1 MAFPGAGAYGS
12 QQHQNSYPPSGPPMP
27 MYGQGFPPPQQQQY
41 PPQGY
46 APFPSQ
52 SPQYPPQSP
61 PPPQGYGYQSPPPP
75 MYNGGYQQPPP
86 PNYGYNQP
94 GPQGG
99 PPPPQY
105 GGRPPMPNV
114 NSNSYVHGNPNA
126 PPPPPQTMQSFGNGA
141 PTNYGYQYSSCTGS
155 RKALLVGI
163 NYFGQRGQLR
173 GCIND
178 VKNMSTYL
186 NNHFNYKREDMVILT
201 DDQQNP
207 MSQPT
212 KQNILRAMHW
222 LVKDAKPDDSLFFHY
237 SGHGGQTPDLDGDE
251 DDGYDEVIYPVDFRV
266 NGHIVDDE
274 MHLIMVKSL
283 PPGVRLTAIFDSC
296 HSGSALDL
304 PYIYSTQG
312 VLKEPN
318 LAKEAGQGLLGIV
331 SAYARGDMGGMAST
345 AMGFFKKATTGDS
358 AYEKALQTKTS
369 PADVIMWSGS
379 KDEQTSQDA
388 QIGGEATGAMSWAF
402 ITALKKNPQQSY
414 VQLLNNIRDE
424 LASKYTQKP
433 QLSCSHPL
441 GETDFLST
449 IFSLPSQDLCIFCAT
464 RLHFSELQPFRR
476 DTASRRLIQSST
488 RARRPAAAAAAVQE
502 DVDGVQ
508 HVDRVIQRR
517 PSLEAPKII
526 RRPRLPWNV
535 PREEPKLSPSSAY
548 RSSSTG
554 FGDIRRLV
562 PEKKGGDRTTGV
574 PNSDNNFEDAA
585 GERAGNRSKLQPS
598 GIGLSTNPLNARGGW
613 TSDASAEL
621 TQDEEKIKQELSRTS
636 QVPMRELSFHRRK
649 PRERAWPEKRWG
661 TRQEASNRSLDEK
674 VRKVDTAKESI
685 ADETL
690 PERYGDYKCI
700 DCGRRN
706 KYQNNKVC
714 FNCHA
719 SPPDHNSQTHDGSE
733 IPGLDHLVLRRFG
746 SWDCS
751 CGETNYPTRKACH
764 FCGKHRDL
772 SRISSQIAQIEDGV
786 VLKDV
791 VSGIREDGIETA
803 WQWKHLRRRT
813 NAEGNSQLQVRQE
826 SQEVT
831 SDIAPES
838 EARRIVQERADRLQ
852 QSQDGKFVGFLPTQ
866 DYMPSAEQK
875 QTRINSPLSERT
887 GLEDWQTATSATN
900 GSWFQEQQDWSDTH
914 QSLVDYSSVRTVQ
927 PESRVQQAGPDTR
940 APKWK
945 MPETSE
951 DAEPIAKTYR
961 GLQSAPDRNRAK
973 DRQRAQRNT
982 RDSYND
988 YDDIDEA
995 TVSRIER
1002 KRQRKKEKL
1011 AEKSLGPPTP
1021 ILLPEYI
1028 SIGNLA
1034 AALRVR
1040 AEDFTSKMR
1049 SLGFDETS
1057 NDHVL
1062 DAETA
1067 GLIAS
1072 EFNFEPIALH
1082 KENAVEDLVAL
1093 APAEDKTFL
1102 LQRPPVITIMGHVDH
1117 GKTTLLDWLRKSS
1130 VAASEHGGITQ
1141 HIGAFTVPMP
1151 SGKII
1156 TFLDTP
1162 GHAAFLSMRQRGAN
1176 VTDIVI
1182 LVVAA
1187 DDSVKPQTIEA
1198 IKHAQAAKVPMIVAI
1213 NKIDKPDSDI
1223 ERVKQDLARH
1233 GVDIEDFGGET
1244 QVVCVSGKTGQG
1256 MEELEDSAVAL
1267 ADILDMRAETD
1278 GQAEGW
1284 VLEATTRKAGRVA
1297 TVLVRRGTIVP
1308 GSVLVAGSTWARVR
1322 SLRNEAGVSIS
1333 SVGPGTPVEIDGW
1346 REQPEAGDEVLQAPD
1361 EQRAKAVVELRLARA
1376 EKEKMA
1382 TDVLAVNEARRLEQ
1396 EKREEAA
1403 SADSSSD
1410 TKAKTPPQSTGIIEI
1425 PFIIRG
1431 DVSGSVEAVVNSI
1444 SSLGNSEV
1452 RPIILRSAVGPIAP
1466 TDVDHAAVAKGHI
1479 ISFNTPVDGTIRRMA
1494 EAAGVSILDQN
1505 IIYRL
1510 TDDVKAKL
1518 EEVLPALLTTRVVGE
1533 AEVAEVFEINVKG
1546 RVTVPIAGCRIRNGV
1561 ISRGTKIRVL
1571 RDGEVVYDGFLSS
1584 LKNQKKDV
1592 TEMRKGGECGMGF
1605 EGFSD
1610 FKAGD
1615 QVQCYEEKS
1624 EKRRL

>member
-1 MAFPGAGAYGS
+1 M
-12 QQHQNSYPPSGPPMP
+12 PS
-27 MYGQGFPPPQQQQY
+27 
-41 PPQGY
+41 
-46 APFPSQ
+46 
-52 SPQYPPQSP
+52 
-61 PPPQGYGYQSPPPP
+61 
-75 MYNGGYQQPPP
+75 
-86 PNYGYNQP
+86 
-94 GPQGG
+94 
-99 PPPPQY
+99 
-105 GGRPPMPNV
+105 V
-114 NSNSYVHGNPNA
+114 LSNSYIHGNPNA
-126 PPPPPQTMQSFGNGA
+126 PPPPPQAMQSFGNGA
-141 PTNYGYQYSSCTGS
+141 PNNYGYQYSSCTGS
-155 RKALLVGI
+155 RKALLIGI

-283 PPGVRLTAIFDSC
+283 PAGVRLTAIFDSC

-331 SAYARGDMGGMAST
+331 SAYARGDMGTMAST
-345 AMGFFKKATTGDS
+345 AMGFFKKATTGDQ
-358 AYEKALQTKTS
+358 AYEKSLQTKTS

-441 GETDFLST
+441 GKIDPLSIT
-449 IFSLPSQDLCIFCAT
+449 FSLFSQDLCIFCAT
-464 RLHFSELQPFRR
+464 RLHFPSLQPFRR
-476 DTASRRLIQSST
+476 NAASRRLLQSSI
-488 RARRPAAAAAAVQE
+488 RARQPAGAAAALQE
-502 DVDGVQ
+502 DGNGAQ
-508 HVDRVIQRR
+508 HVDQVMHRR
-517 PSLEAPKII
+517 PSRGASQVI
-526 RRPRLPWNV
+526 RPPRLQWNV
-535 PREEPKLSPSSAY
+535 PREPREGRDFNPKPTVRKPY
-548 RSSSTG
+548 
-554 FGDIRRLV
+554 
-562 PEKKGGDRTTGV
+562 
-574 PNSDNNFEDAA
+574 NSFN
-585 GERAGNRSKLQPS
+585 GERRTVPTEQSNEA
-598 GIGLSTNPLNARGGW
+598 GLSTGNTSSLLAASEAPVSNPLNSRGGW
-613 TSDASAEL
+613 TSYASVEL
-621 TQDEEKIKQELSRTS
+621 TPEEEKLKQELSEQS
-636 QVPMRELSFHRRK
+636 QAPWNQDLSNRRE
-649 PRERAWPEKRWG
+649 PRERAWPERRRERRWV
-661 TRQEASNRSLDEK
+661 ASNRSLDEIL
-674 VRKVDTAKESI
+674 RKVGTPNPST
-685 ADETL
+685 ADEAA
-690 PERYGDYKCI
+690 PERHGDYNCRE
-700 DCGRRN
+700 CGRWNNYKRN
-706 KYQNNKVC
+706 EVC
-714 FNCHA
+714 FNCQA
-719 SPPDHNSQTHDGSE
+719 PPDSDVQAHDDLE
-733 IPGLDHLVLRRFG
+733 TPGLENLLFRRLG
-746 SWDCS
+746 SWDCQ
-751 CGETNYPTRKACH
+751 CGKTNFPTRKACH
-764 FCGKHRDL
+764 FCGKRRDL
-772 SRISSQIAQIEDGV
+772 SQITSQVGRIEDGV

-791 VSGIREDGIETA
+791 LAGIREDGIETA
-803 WQWKHLRRRT
+803 WQWKHLKRRT
-813 NAEGNSQLQVRQE
+813 NAEGNAKLQVEQE
-826 SQEVT
+826 SPEVVG
-831 SDIAPES
+831 DINPDLENH
-838 EARRIVQERADRLQ
+838 RLMQERADRLQ
-852 QSQDGKFVGFLPTQ
+852 RSQDGNFVGFTPAQ
-866 DYMPSAEQK
+866 DRISGPDQEQ
-875 QTRINSPLSERT
+875 RRNNSSS
-887 GLEDWQTATSATN
+887 LEQGGMTDWEAARSATN
-900 GSWFQEQQDWSDTH
+900 SSRSQQQQNWSNRLETPNN
-914 QSLVDYSSVRTVQ
+914 YSPVRTVQ
-927 PESRVQQAGPDTR
+927 QESRTRQASPDTR
-940 APKWK
+940 APTWK
-945 MPETSE
+945 TTEASE
-951 DAEPIAKTYR
+951 EAQPIARSYR
-961 GLQSAPDRNRAK
+961 GLENAPDRNRAK

-1011 AEKSLGPPTP
+1011 ADKSLGLPTP

-1034 AALRVR
+1034 TALRVR
-1040 AEDFTSKMR
+1040 AEEFSLKMR
-1049 SLGFDETS
+1049 SLGFDETN

-1072 EFNFEPIALH
+1072 EFNFEPIVPH

-1093 APAEDKTFL
+1093 PPTEDKTFL

-1141 HIGAFTVPMP
+1141 HIGAFTVSMP
-1151 SGKII
+1151 SGRII

-1198 IKHAQAAKVPMIVAI
+1198 IRHAQAAKVPMIVAI

-1233 GVDIEDFGGET
+1233 NVDIEDFGGET

-1267 ADILDMRAETD
+1267 ADVLDMRAETD

-1297 TVLVRRGTIVP
+1297 TVLVRRGTVVP

-1322 SLRNEAGVSIS
+1322 SLRNEAGVSIPS
-1333 SVGPGTPVEIDGW
+1333 AGPGTPVEIDGW
-1346 REQPEAGDEVLQAPD
+1346 REQPEAGDEVLQASD
-1361 EQRAKAVVELRLARA
+1361 EQRAKSVVELRLARA

-1382 TDVLAVNEARRLEQ
+1382 IDVIAVNEARRFEQ
-1396 EKREEAA
+1396 EKREREREEAA
-1403 SADSSSD
+1403 PADASSD
-1410 TKAKTPPQSTGIIEI
+1410 GKENATPQPTGITEI

-1431 DVSGSVEAVVNSI
+1431 DVSGSVEAVVNSVL
-1444 SSLGNSEV
+1444 SLGNSEI
-1452 RPIILRSAVGPIAP
+1452 RPTILRSAVGPIAP
-1466 TDVDHAAVAKGHI
+1466 TDVEHAAVAKGHI
-1479 ISFNTPVDGTIRRMA
+1479 ISFNTPVDGTLRRMA

-1533 AEVAEVFEINVKG
+1533 AEVAEVFAINVKG
-1546 RVTVPIAGCRIRNGV
+1546 RVTVPVAGCRVRNGV
-1561 ISRGTKIRVL
+1561 ISRGAKIRVL
-1571 RDGEVVYDGFLSS
+1571 RDAEVVYNGLLSS

-1610 FKAGD
+1610 FKVGD

-1624 EKRRL
+1624 EKRHL